1 MLQVLVLAKSIKLFL
16 SLLNSYSHH
25 ANRWIPILEFFPST
39 YTMNSADL
47 ANENEHAFLNLVYI
61 WINVVYLDYLAYF
74 ISVLFD

>member
-1 MLQVLVLAKSIKLFL
+1 
-16 SLLNSYSHH
+16 
-25 ANRWIPILEFFPST
+25 
-39 YTMNSADL
+39 MNSADL